1 MTPLL
6 LLPFLVSA
14 TAVAE
19 TPVAKVVRLLTDM
32 KNRLESEAK
41 QDAELYDQLSCWC
54 ETNKRDKDSA
64 TEMAEKQITELTS
77 NIEGLAAKSAE
88 LKANI
93 KRLMKEVADNT
104 AALNTATAIR
114 EKENGEFSAS
124 EQELLASAQS
134 VTSAVDTLSKHHQD
148 SFLQV
153 SSVSSNVVNGL
164 EAALKKHGTEALAP
178 SQRKLLT
185 AFLQQP
191 AGYNSYNSRSGEIF
205 GILKQMKETFE
216 SNLSSEQK
224 EEMNAQSEFDQLKAA
239 KTREITA
246 AKGAVMDKTAQLAE
260 TDEAHAHAKHDLSKT
275 RDALSADQKFL
286 LDLNER
292 CTNGDAEYAER
303 TKMRNTEMAAVS
315 EAIGMLTDDAA
326 RDLFSTTL
334 SFFEKKQTSDRA
346 AAAAKVLQAAGV
358 KSGNLALVPL
368 APTAK
373 PEGYTTVMAALDEM
387 VTALKAEMK
396 DEIKHQRFCTAEL
409 DKNEKSSDQ
418 KKTHIA
424 DLTAT
429 IDENTATV
437 DTLTKEIA
445 TLQAQVKEMNVQIK
459 RASEDREK
467 ANQEFQQT
475 IADQRATQSILAKV
489 LARLQKVYQTTALV
503 QQTPG
508 AAAPPPPAGFK
519 AYNQDGG
526 SGGVLSLIQKIIA
539 ESATLEKEALHSEQ
553 TSQSDYSR
561 FVNDSARSIG
571 AANRSIAS
579 KADEKAE
586 LEGSVV
592 QDTGD
597 RKANEQDV
605 MNLSEYNGQLHLS
618 CDYVL
623 NNFEARQE
631 ARGQEID
638 ALGQAKAILSGADFG
653 L

>member
-14 TAVAE
+14 TAVTE

-32 KNRLESEAK
+32 KSRLESEAK
-41 QDAELYDQLSCWC
+41 QDAELYDQLACWC
-54 ETNKRDKDSA
+54 ETNKRDKDA
-64 TEMAEKQITELTS
+64 AVDMAEKQITELTS
-77 NIEGLAAKSAE
+77 NIEALAAKSAE

-93 KRLMKEVADNT
+93 KRLMDEVAQNQ

-114 EKENGEFSAS
+114 EKENGEFQAS

-134 VTSAVDTLSKHHQD
+134 VTAAVNTLSKHHPD
-148 SFLQV
+148 AFLQV
-153 SSVSSNVVNGL
+153 SVSADVVTGL
-164 EAALKKHGTEALAP
+164 KAALKKHGLESLAP
-178 SQRKLLT
+178 SQRTLL
-185 AFLQQP
+185 ASFLQQP

-216 SNLSSEQK
+216 SNLSAEQK
-224 EEMNAQSEFDQLKAA
+224 EEQNAQAEFDQLKSA
-239 KTREITA
+239 KTREIAA
-246 AKGAVMDKTAQLAE
+246 AKGAIMDKTAQLAE
-260 TDEAHAHAKHDLSKT
+260 TDEAHAHAKHDLAKT

-303 TKMRNTEMAAVS
+303 TQMRNTELAAVS
-315 EAIGMLTDDAA
+315 EAVAMLTDDSA

-334 SFFEKKQTSDRA
+334 SFVEKKQTSDRA
-346 AAAAKVLQAAGV
+346 AAAAKVLQAAGA
-358 KSGNLALVPL
+358 KSGDLALLSL
-368 APTAK
+368 AATARLDAFTK
-373 PEGYTTVMAALDEM
+373 VKAAIDEM

-409 DKNEKSSDQ
+409 DKNAKSTDS
-418 KKTHIA
+418 KKSRIA
-424 DLTAT
+424 DLTAA

-445 TLQAQVKEMNVQIK
+445 ALQAQVAEMNVQIK

-475 IADQRATQSILAKV
+475 IADQRATQNILAKV

-519 AYNQDGG
+519 AYKQDGG
-526 SGGVLSLIQKIIA
+526 AGGVLSLIQKIIA
-539 ESATLEKEALHSEQ
+539 ESATLEKEALHAEQ
-553 TSQSDYSR
+553 TAQSDYSR

-571 AANRSIAS
+571 AANRSLAA

-586 LEGSVV
+586 LEGSIV

-605 MNLSEYNGQLHLS
+605 LNLGEYNGQLHLS

-623 NNFEARQE
+623 QNFDARQE

>member
-6 LLPFLVSA
+6 LLPFLVGA

-32 KNRLESEAK
+32 KGRLESEAK
-41 QDAELYDQLSCWC
+41 QDAELYDQLACWC
-54 ETNKRDKDSA
+54 ETNKKDKDSA
-64 TEMAEKQITELTS
+64 VDMSEKQITELTS
-77 NIEGLAAKSAE
+77 SIEALAAKSAE

-93 KRLMKEVADNT
+93 KRLMTEVAQNT

-114 EKENGEFSAS
+114 EKENAEFSGS
-124 EQELLASAQS
+124 EDELLASAKS
-134 VTSAVDTLSKHHQD
+134 VTSAVDTLSKHHPD

-153 SSVSSNVVNGL
+153 GVSANVVTGL
-164 EAALKKHGTEALAP
+164 QAALKKHADALAP
-178 SQRKLLT
+178 SQRNLL
-185 AFLQQP
+185 ASFLQQP

-216 SNLSSEQK
+216 SNLSAEQK
-224 EEMNAQSEFDQLKAA
+224 DEMNAQSEFDELKAA

-246 AKGAVMDKTAQLAE
+246 AKGAIMDKTASLAE

-315 EAIGMLTDDAA
+315 EAVGMLTDDAA
-326 RDLFSTTL
+326 RDLFSSTL

-346 AAAAKVLQAAGV
+346 AAAAKVLQAAGA
-358 KSGNLALVPL
+358 KSGDLALLSL
-368 APTAK
+368 AATARLDAFTK
-373 PEGYTTVMAALDEM
+373 VKAAIDEM
-387 VTALKAEMK
+387 VSALKTEMA
-396 DEIKHQRFCTAEL
+396 DEVKHQRFCTAEL
-409 DKNEKSSDQ
+409 DKNDKSSEA
-418 KKTHIA
+418 KKAHIA
-424 DLTAT
+424 DLTAA

-437 DTLTKEIA
+437 DTLSKEIKA
-445 TLQAQVKEMNVQIK
+445 LQAQVVEMNVQIK

-475 IADQRATQSILAKV
+475 VADQRATQNILAKV
-489 LARLQKVYQTTALV
+489 LARLAKVYQTTALV

-508 AAAPPPPAGFK
+508 AAAPPPPADFK
-519 AYNQDGG
+519 GYKQDGG
-526 SGGVLSLIQKIIA
+526 AGGVLSLIQKIIA

-571 AANRSIAS
+571 AANRSIAA

-586 LEGSVV
+586 LEGSLV

-597 RKANEQDV
+597 KKANEQDV
-605 MNLSEYNGQLHLS
+605 MNLGEYAGQLHLS

-623 NNFEARQE
+623 KNFDARQE

-653 L
+653 F